1 MVRLVISK
9 ILAPLKYET
18 VQFFVAQIV
27 EALEYLY
34 NKKIAHRDLKP
45 ENIMLD
51 ENYHIKLVIKKY
63 KSDRFCHLK
72 NRREVFRL

>member
-1 MVRLVISK
+1 MVRFVLTN

-18 VQFFVAQIV
+18 AQFFVAQIV
-27 EALEYLY
+27 EALEYLF

-51 ENYHIKLVIKKY
+51 ENYHIKLVIEKY
-63 KSDRFCHLK
+63 KLDRFCDLK
-72 NRREVFRL
+72 NRRDAFRL

>member
-1 MVRLVISK
+1 MVKSQSNHN
-9 ILAPLKYET
+9 LAPLKYVT
-18 VQFFVAQIV
+18 AQFFIGQIV

-34 NKKIAHRDLKP
+34 DQKIAHRDLKP

-63 KSDRFCHLK
+63 KLDRFCDL
-72 NRREVFRL
+72 